1 MNLTIQIVI
10 FLFTVFIVLK
20 GADLFVN
27 SAVAI
32 AEGMGISKALIG
44 ATIVSLATTLPELC
58 VSSFAVLTGHA
69 QVALG
74 NAMGSVVCNIGL
86 FGFCVLI
93 STIIIKKKILLQQ
106 GLIMLASGLL
116 LYLFS
121 QWGIIS
127 RSAGIFLL
135 VCFVFYF
142 WFSYKK
148 AKEKYQRK
156 KEFALSKNILLF
168 ISGAILVVGG
178 SRVIVL
184 LGIKIATSLGIPEL
198 VISASLIAL
207 GTSLPE
213 LITSLTALVKGH
225 LEISAANIIGANI
238 LDILLVV
245 GISATISPLPI
256 EPQTKSLILPMMLL
270 LMFLMLFF
278 GWTKKK
284 YQRWEG
290 MVLFSVYGVF
300 LFLLFVQ

>member
-10 FLFTVFIVLK
+10 FLFTAFVILK

-32 AEGMGISKALIG
+32 AEGMGISKAIVG

-58 VSSFAVLTGHA
+58 VSSFAVLSGHA

-74 NAMGSVVCNIGL
+74 NAVGSVVCNIGL

-93 STIIIKKKILLQQ
+93 STIVIKKKILLQQ
-106 GLIMLASGLL
+106 GLIMLAAGLL

-121 QWGIIS
+121 RWGIIS
-127 RSAGIFLL
+127 RPAGILL
-135 VCFVFYF
+135 LACFIFYA

-148 AKEKYQRK
+148 AKERHQRK
-156 KEFALSKNILLF
+156 KEFALAKKILLF

-198 VISASLIAL
+198 IISASLIAL

-213 LITSLTALVKGH
+213 LITSLTALFKGQV
-225 LEISAANIIGANI
+225 EISAANIIGANI
-238 LDILLVV
+238 LDIFLVV
-245 GISATISPLPI
+245 GVSATISPLPI

-270 LMFLMLFF
+270 LMSLMLFF

-300 LFLLFVQ
+300 LFLLFV

>member
-1 MNLTIQIVI
+1 MNLIIQIVI

-32 AEGMGISKALIG
+32 AEGVGISKAIIG

-69 QVALG
+69 QMALG
-74 NAMGSVVCNIGL
+74 NAVGSVVCNIGL

-93 STIIIKKKILLQQ
+93 STIVIKKKILLQQ

-121 QWGIIS
+121 RWGIIS
-127 RSAGIFLL
+127 RSAGILLL

-156 KEFALSKNILLF
+156 KEFVLSKKILLF

-178 SRVIVL
+178 SRLIVF

-213 LITSLTALVKGH
+213 MITSLTALVKGH
-225 LEISAANIIGANI
+225 MEISAANIIGANI

-245 GISATISPLPI
+245 GVSATISPLPI

-290 MVLFSVYGVF
+290 MILFLVYGAF
-300 LFLLFVQ
+300 LFLLFV